1 MLAKRLIVNI
11 FLVPIFASLIAWSGW
26 LYALFIAVI
35 LGIAAWEYTCLFTSG
50 GFRPAGA
57 VIVAG
62 VTLLTLG
69 RAWQGFIFSDV
80 LLAMC
85 VIIAMAVHVV
95 DYERGCQNAATNF
108 GITLGGILYLGWLG
122 PYLISLRHIPDGQW
136 WLLLAL
142 PAIWIADAGAYIFGK
157 RFGRHKMAPRVSPG
171 KTWEGYFG
179 GILSGCAGA
188 VLLACL
194 WNLAA
199 PVVTPSKGLVIGLT
213 LSVLAPLGDLGES
226 MLKRQ
231 FGVKDSSNLLPG
243 HGGMLDR
250 IDTWIWAAV
259 LGYYLVTWL
268 WL

>member
-1 MLAKRLIVNI
+1 MLAKRLVVII
-11 FLVPIFASLIAWSGW
+11 FLVPVFATLIAWGGW
-26 LYALFIAVI
+26 AYTLFITVI
-35 LGIAAWEYTCLFTSG
+35 LGIAAWEYVRLFSSG

-57 VIVAG
+57 VVIGG

-69 RAWQGFIFSDV
+69 RAWHGFEFSDA

-85 VIIAMAVHVV
+85 VITAMTAHVV
-95 DYERGCQNAATNF
+95 DFERGCKNAATNF
-108 GITLGGILYLGWLG
+108 GITLGGILYIGWLG
-122 PYLISLRHIPDGQW
+122 PYLISLRQIQDGQW
-136 WLLLAL
+136 WLLLVL
-142 PAIWIADAGAYIFGK
+142 PTVWFADSGAYILGR

-179 GILSGCAGA
+179 GILTGCAGA
-188 VLLACL
+188 VLLASL
-194 WNLAA
+194 WNLATPA
-199 PVVTPSKGLVIGLT
+199 VTPLKGLVIGVV

-231 FGVKDSSNLLPG
+231 FSVKDSSNLLPG

-259 LGYYLVTWL
+259 LGYYLISWL